1 MTDTPIGPSAGS
13 PGRLWK
19 RLFARKSVALVQ
31 SQFHGEELHRH
42 LGPINLTSLGV
53 GCIIGAGIFV
63 ITGQAAAAHAG
74 PAIILSFIIAGFV
87 CAFAG
92 LCYAEL
98 ASVLPV
104 SGSAYTY
111 AYTVLGEIV
120 AWVMGLLLVLE
131 YGLAASTVA
140 VGWSGY
146 VVSFLADFG
155 VMIPPALSA
164 PTGSLVTLADGTTTT
179 AIANLPALLGVAFV
193 TALLVAGVSES
204 AKANNFFVV
213 LKVAVLLAFIII
225 GFFYV
230 DRANWTPFI
239 PPHQG
244 GDEFGIQGVFRAAA
258 IIFFAYVGFE
268 AVSTAAA
275 EAKNPQ
281 RDLPIG
287 IIGSLSISTLLYMLT
302 ALVLTGIVPFTLLAV
317 PDPMSTAVDAI
328 GLGWFS
334 FMIKAGAILGLSS
347 VMLVLLYGQTRIF
360 YTMGKDGLLPPLF
373 SRLHTKRKT
382 PWLNTAIVG
391 GAVAAAAATTPIKV
405 LGDLVSLG
413 TLAAFAMV
421 CISVMYLRASH
432 PELHRPFKV
441 PFYPLT
447 PILGV
452 LTCAFLIIQMP
463 IHNFMLIGAYLVA
476 GLGVYFLYG
485 LRHSRISGTI

>member
-1 MTDTPIGPSAGS
+1 MPAGPSAGPSRS
-13 PGRLWK
+13 PWR

-74 PAIILSFIIAGFV
+74 PAIILSFVLAGFV

-120 AWVMGLLLVLE
+120 AWIMGLLLVLE

-146 VVSFLADFG
+146 VTSLLSDFG
-155 VMIPPALSA
+155 ILIPATLAA
-164 PTGSLVTLADGTTTT
+164 PTGSLVTLADGTTAT
-179 AIANLPALLGVAFV
+179 ALLNLPALLGVAAV
-193 TALLVAGVSES
+193 TGLLVLGVSES
-204 AKANNFFVV
+204 ARVNNLFVV
-213 LKVAVLLAFIII
+213 LKVAVLLAFIVI

-244 GDEFGIQGVFRAAA
+244 GDAFGIQGVFRAAA

-287 IIGSLSISTLLYMLT
+287 IIGALSISTALYMLT

-317 PDPMSTAVDAI
+317 PDPMARAVDEI

-334 FMIKAGAILGLSS
+334 FAIKAGAVLGLSS
-347 VMLVLLYGQTRIF
+347 VMLVLIYGQTRIF
-360 YTMGKDGLLPPLF
+360 YTMGKDGLLPGLF
-373 SRLHTKRKT
+373 SRLHSTRKT
-382 PWLNTAIVG
+382 PWINTVIVG

-421 CISVMYLRASH
+421 CVSVMYLRASH
-432 PELHRPFKV
+432 PELPRPFKV

-452 LTCAFLIIQMP
+452 LTCAFLMIQMP
-463 IHNFMLIGAYLVA
+463 VHNFMLIGAYLAV
-476 GLGVYFLYG
+476 GLVVYFTYG
-485 LRHSRISGTI
+485 LRHSRISAPH

>member
-1 MTDTPIGPSAGS
+1 LTDSPIGPSAG
-13 PGRLWK
+13 PVRLWK

-74 PAIILSFIIAGFV
+74 PAIILSFVIAGFV

-146 VVSFLADFG
+146 VVSFLSDFG
-155 VMIPPALSA
+155 IFIPATLAA
-164 PTGSLVTLADGTTTT
+164 PTGTAVTLADGTAGT
-179 AIANLPALLGVAFV
+179 ALLNLPALLGVAFV
-193 TALLVAGVSES
+193 TGLLVLGVSES
-204 AKANNFFVV
+204 ARANNFFVV
-213 LKVAVLLAFIII
+213 LKVSVLIAFIVI
-225 GFFYV
+225 GAFYV

-239 PPHQG
+239 PPHEG
-244 GDEFGIQGVFRAAA
+244 GNAFGIQGVFRAAA

-287 IIGSLSISTLLYMLT
+287 IIGSLTISTLLYMLT
-302 ALVLTGIVPFTLLAV
+302 ALVLVGIVPFTLLAV
-317 PDPMSTAVDAI
+317 PDPMARAVDEI

-334 FMIKAGAILGLSS
+334 FAIKAGAILGLSS

-360 YTMGKDGLLPPLF
+360 YTMGRDGLLPPVF
-373 SRLHTKRKT
+373 SKLHSKRKT
-382 PWLNTAIVG
+382 PWANTVIVG
-391 GAVAAAAATTPIKV
+391 GAVAAAAATTPISV

-413 TLAAFAMV
+413 TLAAFAIV
-421 CISVMYLRASH
+421 CISVMYLRSTH
-432 PELHRPFKV
+432 PELPRPFKV
-441 PFYPLT
+441 PLYPVV

-452 LTCAFLIIQMP
+452 LTCGFLIFQMP
-463 IHNFMLIGAYLVA
+463 LHNFMLIGGYLAV
-476 GLGVYFLYG
+476 GLVVYFLYG
-485 LRHSRISGTI
+485 IRHSRIARPA

>member
-1 MTDTPIGPSAGS
+1 MTDTPIGPSVG
-13 PGRLWK
+13 PGRLWQ

-146 VVSFLADFG
+146 LVSFLADLG
-155 VMIPPALSA
+155 VVVPPALAA
-164 PTGSLVTLADGTTTT
+164 PTGSLVTLADGTTVT
-179 AIANLPALLGVAFV
+179 ALLNLPALLGVGLV
-193 TALLVAGVSES
+193 TGLLVLGVSES
-204 AKANNFFVV
+204 ARANNFFVI
-213 LKVAVLLAFIII
+213 LKVAVLLAFIVI

-230 DRANWTPFI
+230 DKANWTPFI

-244 GDEFGIQGVFRAAA
+244 GDEFAIQGVFRAAA

-287 IIGSLSISTLLYMLT
+287 IIGSLGISTALYMLT

-334 FMIKAGAILGLSS
+334 FLIKAGAILGLSS

-373 SRLHTKRKT
+373 SRLHSKRKT
-382 PWLNTAIVG
+382 PWINTVIVG

-421 CISVMYLRASH
+421 CISVMYLRVSH

-441 PFYPLT
+441 PFYPVT

-452 LTCAFLIIQMP
+452 LTCAFLIFQMP
-463 IHNFMLIGAYLVA
+463 LHNFMLIGSYLVV

-485 LRHSRISGTI
+485 LRHSRISGSI